1 MKKNDTLVL
10 KTLKPKKE
18 TIAFL
23 LNFSKSYEIVKLKN
37 GSALGILKN

>member
-1 MKKNDTLVL
+1 MKKNDTLAL

-23 LNFSKSYEIVKLKN
+23 LNFSKSYEVVKLKN